1 LKFELQ
7 ETIGK
12 YPVIREIGSGATSR
26 VYLARDPFAERE
38 VAIKVLLPGKGAD
51 PETERMMHKS
61 FMTEASLAGK
71 LNHPHIV
78 DIYDAVIEPER
89 SYLVMEYV
97 AGTTLEAHSSVSN
110 LLPVSKVVEI
120 IFKCIRALEY
130 AHNHGIIHRD
140 IKPGNILLSKDG
152 EAKVSD
158 FGAAFQ
164 QRQGLETS
172 QMTGVGSP
180 AYMSPEQIRM
190 EKLNAQTDIY
200 SLGVTMFRLLTG
212 RLPYEASSYAGLT
225 HAVLNTPPPTPSTL
239 RPTLPELL
247 DKICLKAMAKEP
259 AERYKSWLD
268 FGKDLSQAFT
278 ALRLSGDTVSE
289 SEKFDRLRG
298 MPFFMNFGD
307 VALWEVVR
315 IGTWNAMA
323 ANTVIIREGENGD
336 SFYLLIDGEV
346 AVTLLGKQITTIK
359 PGGCFGELLYFADRG
374 ERRTTTITSL
384 GQITVMEIKT
394 KALDASTDGC
404 QVGFNKAFMKVLID
418 RLVQANRMIAQRMA

>member
-1 LKFELQ
+1 VKFELQ

-26 VYLARDPFAERE
+26 VYLARDPFADRD

-51 PETERMMHKS
+51 PDVERMMHKS

-78 DIYDAVIEPER
+78 DIYDAVIEAER

-97 AGTTLEAHSSVSN
+97 SGTTLESHSGVDN
-110 LLPVSKVVEI
+110 LLPVGKVVEI
-120 IFKCIRALEY
+120 VFKCIRALEY

-140 IKPGNILLSKDG
+140 IKPGNILLSSDG

-158 FGAAFQ
+158 FGAALQKRPGFD
-164 QRQGLETS
+164 TT

-190 EKLNAQTDIY
+190 EKLNQQTDIY

-212 RLPYEASSYAGLT
+212 RLPFEASSYAALT
-225 HAVLNTPPPTPSTL
+225 HAVLNVPPPTPSTL
-239 RPTLPELL
+239 RPALPPLL
-247 DKICLKAMAKEP
+247 DEIVQKAMAKDP

-268 FGKDLSQAFT
+268 FGKDLSRAFT
-278 ALRLSGDTVSE
+278 SLRLAGDAVSE

-307 VALWEVVR
+307 VALWEVVH
-315 IGTWNAMA
+315 IGAWTTLP
-323 ANTVIIREGENGD
+323 ANTVIIREGEQGD
-336 SFYLLIDGEV
+336 SFYLLVEGEV
-346 AVTLLGKQITTIK
+346 SVTLLGKRISTIK

-384 GQITVMEIKT
+384 DQITVMEVKT
-394 KALDASTDGC
+394 KALDAATDGC

-418 RLVQANRMIAQRMA
+418 RLVHANRMIAQGMR